1 MSRQHFVVRA
11 TRRAR
16 ACEARTAA
24 LFLDRDTSAKVQ
36 PVERERGAQM
46 VRMRAKRHQCQ
57 GHAPPTQVTKH
68 DGQICCV
75 CQNASQHQLHYSTA
89 PSRAPLRHITK
100 LWAMRGTPHLNFLS
114 SFSDMVARCHH
125 LPHPRSGQQR
135 SSVPLDL
142 AQGKLPTIFRT
153 LRMVVQA
160 QAALVLFSRS
170 APSTSSPTRTQD
182 FYYLADMIS
191 YPCLRDLAS

>member
-135 SSVPLDL
+135 SSVRSRKVANYFQNVSHAL
-142 AQGKLPTIFRT
+142 
-153 LRMVVQA
+153 VQA